1 MLAKIKSQVV
11 IGLDAHYVDV
21 EVDIAGGLPNF
32 CIVGLPDVSVKESRD
47 RVKAAIKN
55 CGFSFPSRRV
65 VVNLAP
71 ADIKKDGPSFDLP
84 IAVAVLVA
92 NGNLTQEDV
101 AGKSF
106 SGELSLDGEI
116 RPVRGVL
123 AMAAALSKNGI
134 KELVVPFENAMEA
147 AVVKDIKVYA
157 VKTLQQLYQ
166 FLKGEIKVDKS
177 SAKLNKI
184 LAGTGFCL
192 DFSDVHG
199 QAHVKRGLEIAAS
212 GGHNVLM
219 IGPPGSGKTMLAR
232 RMPAIM
238 PAMLFDEALQTT
250 KVYSIAGLVKT
261 SQALLNVR
269 PFRAPHHTIS
279 YAGLVGGGANPRP
292 GEISLAHNGI
302 LFLDE
307 LPEFRRD
314 VLEAL
319 RQPLEEGVVTITR
332 AEGSSAFPAKFIF
345 IAAMNPCPC
354 GFFTDPKRECNCT
367 PHQIQKYIAKVSG
380 PLLDRID
387 IHLQA
392 PALKYDELNQ
402 KGVVI
407 ETSSQIKG
415 RVLKARD
422 IQKERYEKDAVEC
435 NAHLSPKQ
443 IEKFCELDDEANNLL
458 KTAVLNMGLTARA
471 YHKILKVSRTIADL
485 AGEERIKTEHL
496 SEAIQ
501 YRSLD
506 RMELAQR

>member
-32 CIVGLPDVSVKESRD
+32 CIVGLPDVSVRESRD

-84 IAVAVLVA
+84 IALAVLTA
-92 NGNLTQEDV
+92 SGNLTQKEV
-101 AGKSF
+101 EGKSF
-106 SGELSLDGEI
+106 CGELSLDGEI

-134 KELVVPFENAMEA
+134 KELIVPYENAMEA
-147 AVVKDIKVYA
+147 AVVRDIKVYA

-166 FLKGEIKVDKS
+166 FLKGEIKVNKVN
-177 SAKLNKI
+177 ARLGRAPLNPDYV
-184 LAGTGFCL
+184 L
-192 DFSDVHG
+192 DFSDVKG

-212 GGHNVLM
+212 GSHNVLM
-219 IGPPGSGKTMLAR
+219 IGPPGSGKTMLSR
-232 RMPAIM
+232 RMPTIM
-238 PAMLFDEALQTT
+238 PDMHFDEALETT
-250 KVYSIAGLVKT
+250 KVYSIAGLVKN
-261 SQALLNVR
+261 SRHLHSVR
-269 PFRAPHHTIS
+269 PFRSPHHTIS

-292 GEISLAHNGI
+292 GEISLAHNGV
-302 LFLDE
+302 LFMDE

-314 VLEAL
+314 VLEVL

-332 AEGSSAFPAKFIF
+332 AGGSCAYPARFIF
-345 IAAMNPCPC
+345 IGAMNPCPC

-367 PHQIQKYIAKVSG
+367 PRQIQRYISKVSG

-387 IHLQA
+387 IHLQV
-392 PALKYDELNQ
+392 PAMKYDEISQ
-402 KGVVI
+402 KSLTNEASTDIKKRVI
-407 ETSSQIKG
+407 H
-415 RVLKARD
+415 ARR
-422 IQKERYEKDAVEC
+422 IQKERYGSSYSGC
-435 NAHLSPKQ
+435 NAHLSSRD
-443 IEKFCELDDEANNLL
+443 IEKYCSIDSDGNNLL
-458 KTAVLNMGLTARA
+458 KSAVLNMGLTARA

-485 AGEERIKTEHL
+485 AGAEHISAAHI

-506 RMELAQR
+506 RMEMTQR

>member
-21 EVDIAGGLPNF
+21 EVDITGGLPNF
-32 CIVGLPDVSVKESRD
+32 SIVGLPDVSVRESRD
-47 RVKAAIKN
+47 RVRSAIKN

-84 IAVAVLVA
+84 IALAVLVA
-92 NGNLTQEDV
+92 SGNLTQEEV
-101 AGKSF
+101 HGKSF
-106 SGELSLDGEI
+106 CGELSLDGDI

-123 AMAAALSKNGI
+123 AMAAALSKDGI
-134 KELVVPFENAMEA
+134 NELVVPFENAMEA

-157 VKTLQQLYQ
+157 LKSLLQLYQ
-166 FLKGEIKVDKS
+166 FLKGQTKINKS
-177 SAKLNKI
+177 NARQS
-184 LAGTGFCL
+184 GFLPDENFVL
-192 DFSDVHG
+192 DFADVRG
-199 QAHVKRGLEIAAS
+199 QAHVKRGLEIAVS

-232 RMPAIM
+232 RVPTIM
-238 PAMLFDEALQTT
+238 PLMEFSEAIETT
-250 KVYSIAGLVKT
+250 KVYSIAGFVKG
-261 SQALLNVR
+261 SQSLLKTR

-292 GEISLAHNGI
+292 GEISLAHNGV

-314 VLEAL
+314 ALEAL
-319 RQPLEEGVVTITR
+319 RQPLEEGAVTITR
-332 AEGSSAFPAKFIF
+332 AEGSCEYPANFTF

-367 PHQIQKYIAKVSG
+367 PHQLQKYMFKVSG

-387 IHLQA
+387 IHLQV
-392 PALKYDELNQ
+392 PALKYDEISKKSQ
-402 KGVVI
+402 TA
-407 ETSSQIKG
+407 ETSSDIRE
-415 RVLKARD
+415 RVLMARK
-422 IQKERYEKDAVEC
+422 IQKIRFEKDKISC
-435 NAHLSPKQ
+435 NAHVPPKY
-443 IEKFCELDDEANNLL
+443 IEKYCCLDEQASGLL

-485 AGEERIKTEHL
+485 AGQEQIKQEHI

-501 YRSLD
+501 YRSVD
-506 RMELAQR
+506 KMETTAR

>member
-32 CIVGLPDVSVKESRD
+32 CIVGLPDVSVRESRD

-84 IAVAVLVA
+84 IALAVLVA
-92 NGNLTQEDV
+92 NGQLTQKEV
-101 AGKSF
+101 QGKSF
-106 SGELSLDGEI
+106 CGELSLDGDI

-134 KELVVPFENAMEA
+134 KELVVPFENAAEA
-147 AVVKDIKVYA
+147 AVVRDIKVYA
-157 VKTLQQLYQ
+157 VKNLQQLYQ
-166 FLKGEIKVDKS
+166 FLKGEIKVGKS
-177 SAKLNKI
+177 SVKAFG
-184 LAGTGFCL
+184 AASGCDFVL
-192 DFSDVHG
+192 DFADVRG

-212 GGHNVLM
+212 GVHNVLM

-232 RMPAIM
+232 RMPTIIPVM
-238 PAMLFDEALQTT
+238 SFEEALDTT
-250 KVYSIAGLVKT
+250 KVYSIAGLIRN
-261 SQALLNVR
+261 SHNLLSAR
-269 PFRAPHHTIS
+269 PFRSPHHTIS

-292 GEISLAHNGI
+292 GEISLAHNGV
-302 LFLDE
+302 LFMDE

-319 RQPLEEGVVTITR
+319 RQPLEEGVITITR
-332 AEGSSAFPAKFIF
+332 AEGSCAYPSRFIF
-345 IAAMNPCPC
+345 VAAMNPCPC
-354 GFFTDPKRECNCT
+354 GFFTDPKRECTCT
-367 PHQIQKYIAKVSG
+367 PYQIQRYISKVSG

-387 IHLQA
+387 IYLHV
-392 PALKYDELNQ
+392 PALKYEEISNKNLCL
-402 KGVVI
+402 
-407 ETSSQIKG
+407 ETSGQIRE
-415 RVLKARD
+415 RVIKARSL
-422 IQKERYEKDAVEC
+422 QRARYQDKGYES
-435 NAHLSPKQ
+435 NAHLSTKD
-443 IEKFCELDDEANNLL
+443 IEKFCQLDQEAEALL

-471 YHKILKVSRTIADL
+471 YHKILKVSRTIADME
-485 AGEERIKTEHL
+485 GNEQIKVEHI

-501 YRSLD
+501 YRGLD
-506 RMELAQR
+506 RMELSQR

>member
-1 MLAKIKSQVV
+1 MLARIKSQVV

-55 CGFSFPSRRV
+55 CGFSFPARRV

-92 NGNLTQEDV
+92 NGNLTQEEV
-101 AGKSF
+101 GGKSF
-106 SGELSLDGEI
+106 CGELSLAGEI

-123 AMAAALSKNGI
+123 AMAAALSKNGA

-147 AVVKDIKVYA
+147 AVVRDIKVYA
-157 VKTLQQLYQ
+157 VKTLTQLYQ
-166 FLKGEIKVDKS
+166 FLKGEIKVGKS
-177 SAKLNKI
+177 SAKSNN
-184 LAGTGFCL
+184 LAAGNECCL
-192 DFSDVHG
+192 DFSDVRG

-232 RMPAIM
+232 RMPTIM
-238 PAMLFDEALQTT
+238 PGMQFNEALETT
-250 KVYSIAGLVKT
+250 KIYSIAGLVKT
-261 SQALLNVR
+261 SQALLNMR
-269 PFRAPHHTIS
+269 PFRSPHHTIS
-279 YAGLVGGGANPRP
+279 YAGLVGGGSNPRP
-292 GEISLAHNGI
+292 GEISLAHNGV

-319 RQPLEEGVVTITR
+319 RQPLEEGVIRITR
-332 AEGSSAFPAKFIF
+332 AEGSSSYPAKFIF

-354 GFFTDPKRECNCT
+354 GFFTDPKRQCSCT
-367 PHQIQKYIAKVSG
+367 AHQIQRYIAKVSG

-392 PALKYDELNQ
+392 PALKYDELSRNHASA
-402 KGVVI
+402 
-407 ETSSQIKG
+407 ETSSQIKE
-415 RVLKARD
+415 RVLAARQ
-422 IQKERYEKDAVEC
+422 IQKKRYEKETVEC
-435 NAHLSPKQ
+435 NAYLSPKE
-443 IEKFCELDDEANNLL
+443 IEKYCRLDNEADNLL
-458 KTAVLNMGLTARA
+458 KAAVLNMGLTARA
-471 YHKILKVSRTIADL
+471 YHKILKVSRTIADM
-485 AGEERIKTEHL
+485 AGREDIRPEHI
-496 SEAIQ
+496 SEALQ
-501 YRSLD
+501 YRGMD
-506 RMELAQR
+506 RLELSQR

>member
-32 CIVGLPDVSVKESRD
+32 CIVGLPDISVKESRD
-47 RVKAAIKN
+47 RVKSAIKN

-84 IAVAVLVA
+84 IALAVLVA
-92 NGNLTQEDV
+92 SGHLTQKEV

-166 FLKGEIKVDKS
+166 FLKGETQILKS
-177 SAKLNKI
+177 NARSNKL
-184 LAGTGFCL
+184 LSGGYFVL
-192 DFSDVHG
+192 DFADVKG
-199 QAHVKRGLEIAAS
+199 QAHVKRGLEIAAA

-232 RMPAIM
+232 RMPTIIPPM
-238 PAMLFDEALQTT
+238 QFNEALETT
-250 KVYSIAGLVKT
+250 KVYSIAGLIKT
-261 SQALLNVR
+261 SQSLLSVR
-269 PFRAPHHTIS
+269 PFRSPHHTIS

-292 GEISLAHNGI
+292 GEISLAHNGV
-302 LFLDE
+302 LFMDE

-319 RQPLEEGVVTITR
+319 RQPLEEGFVTITR
-332 AEGSSAFPAKFIF
+332 AEASNSYPAKFIF

-367 PHQIQKYIAKVSG
+367 PHQVQKYISKVSG

-387 IHLQA
+387 IHLQV
-392 PALKYDELNQ
+392 PALKYDEISGKNLTVESSAQ
-402 KGVVI
+402 IRERVVNV
-407 ETSSQIKG
+407 
-415 RVLKARD
+415 RN
-422 IQKERYEKDAVEC
+422 IQKTRYNNAQTC
-435 NAHLSPKQ
+435 NAYLSPKE
-443 IEKFCELDDEANNLL
+443 IERFCQLDANANNLL

-485 AGEERIKTEHL
+485 AKEENIKAGHI

-501 YRSLD
+501 YRSMD
-506 RMELAQR
+506 RMEMAQR